1 MQPERLVAI
10 LTTESVGQLR
20 QLSQGEWLFN
30 EGDASHDVY
39 VVKSGQVAVIKQTP
53 QGKEVAIGYVK
64 VGEVVGEV
72 AALTRGNRTACAR
85 ADSETVELWQ
95 LSQAEFW
102 QLIHNHAEL
111 ALPLLETMSHRCAA
125 TTHYLHELFDC
136 ALLLLQEKE
145 RSQAIA
151 IREAD
156 HETLRDIKL
165 ALAAALEE
173 LHVVEQH
180 MKKHLEI
187 DVNFQKA
194 ADEANRLTTSPDFQ
208 VMLARAQARR
218 RQQQG

>member
-20 QLSQGEWLFN
+20 QLRQGEWLFN

-39 VVKSGQVAVIKQTP
+39 VVRTGRIAVVKQTP
-53 QGKEVAIGYVK
+53 QGKEVAIGYVG

-72 AALTRGNRTACAR
+72 AALTQGNRTACAR
-85 ADSETVELWQ
+85 ADSETVELWE

-102 QLIHNHAEL
+102 QLIHDHAEL

-136 ALLLLQEKE
+136 ALLLLREKE

-165 ALAAALEE
+165 ALSAALEE
-173 LHVVEQH
+173 LHAVEQH
-180 MKKHLEI
+180 MKKHLDI

-194 ADEANRLTTSPDFQ
+194 ADEADRLTASPDFQ

-218 RQQQG
+218 RQQQ